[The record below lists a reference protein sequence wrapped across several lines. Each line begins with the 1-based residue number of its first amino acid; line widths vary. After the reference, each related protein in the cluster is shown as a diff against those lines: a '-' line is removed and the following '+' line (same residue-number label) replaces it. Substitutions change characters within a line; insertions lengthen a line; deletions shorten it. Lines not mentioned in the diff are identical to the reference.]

1 MPVLPPLANLPTLF
15 PSEILEKILSIPE
28 ARCAKQ
34 FGGGKKL
41 VLGCFLLLF
50 SGFVLFGLFFFLLI
64 VLTIHINLISAMEF
78 KNSLSSQQHGWIQEP
93 FDEHHFCIHIV

>member
-50 SGFVLFGLFFFLLI
+50 SGFVLFGLFFFSI
-64 VLTIHINLISAMEF
+64 DSAY
-78 KNSLSSQQHGWIQEP
+78 NSYKFDFCYGVQEQS
-93 FDEHHFCIHIV
+93 FFTTAWLDTGTLR